1 MTNNFTNKL
10 KNKLLTGIS
19 SYQISNTDKLR
30 YCQKKDL
37 VTMAKDKIIE
47 MCSYLLN
54 KLNFVRINNFQLNTM
69 NFAFANLIENI
80 DGLSWLYERLSDE
93 KSRETLVEV
102 IAFRILGNRHIR
114 LSTNNSKYSDLID
127 TLTRKNTTNTR
138 AQKFDVLDGWL
149 GEYTISNNP
158 KKITLVA
165 HKLNIL
171 NTFLLEQY
179 AYRNVLSCSVETEE
193 GDIVLDGGGCFGD
206 TALYFADK
214 TGANGEVHVFEFSPK
229 NLNIMERNLD
239 KNPHLKS
246 IIKVNKNALWKNSD
260 EKLNFSES
268 GPGTSLLNSTFSK
281 PFTANTISIDDWA
294 KINEIKKIDFI
305 KLDIE
310 GAEEACL
317 LGSRHVIQTYKPKLA
332 VALYHSLEDFVKL
345 PKLIDSY
352 YPDYKF
358 YLGHFTIHSEETI
371 LFATK

>member
-37 VTMAKDKIIE
+37 VAMAKDKIIE

-268 GPGTSLLNSTFSK
+268 GPGTSLLNSTFLK